1 MSRVVRRAA
10 ALCAVVL
17 VLAACGPRFD
27 VAELE
32 ATTTGTQTVEVP
44 LAGGETTGGAT
55 GQQPTTDGAATDEGT
70 VVDVPATEGDDGAAP
85 ADSSGA
91 AGQPDAQD
99 GADDTGD
106 AADDQAST
114 PTQSAVDPGP
124 SPGVSDT
131 PCGGENINEDLGCI
145 KIGVLVPESGAAPV
159 PSDFR
164 QGVSLYWYE
173 KAAAGGTNGRQV
185 ELIVRDTTSQPNT
198 ARTRALE
205 LLQEGV
211 FTIVS
216 LDRLEV
222 HDAIGKAM
230 EQAGVPHIMVQAPTP
245 TPSSWVNTFVIS
257 IDHTEQG
264 RAVARY
270 YADDLGAADG
280 AKAVGFV
287 REQTSALKPGTDAFE
302 AEGAKLG
309 LDIVARE
316 TIDPSQ
322 TSFTPT
328 VLSVC
333 GADPDIVW
341 LYMAPTAALIF
352 MQQAASQNCNPIWFA
367 NSISWNLDLAQGNPA
382 APADSRAFSPWV
394 SLQSNRAADYRAAAQ
409 KYNGNSGEDLGLA
422 AWGLNEVID
431 SALEAAGPALGRN
444 TFRSALEN
452 LNATY
457 DVWAPIDCR
466 GGPPYVC
473 TNSVAVYTDAGQ
485 NWEWTGS
492 FRTFP

>member
-1 MSRVVRRAA
+1 MGRTVRHAG
-10 ALCAVVL
+10 AVMAVGL

-27 VAELE
+27 VSELE
-32 ATTTGTQTVEVP
+32 ARTTGTQTVEVP
-44 LAGGETTGGAT
+44 LADGGTVADGDAVVDEQAAEDGAT
-55 GQQPTTDGAATDEGT
+55 VTDGQADAGTDDGTAGDGGVTTPAA
-70 VVDVPATEGDDGAAP
+70 GDD
-85 ADSSGA
+85 D
-91 AGQPDAQD
+91 AGQS
-99 GADDTGD
+99 TGD
-106 AADDQAST
+106 AGGDEQATQPDQA
-114 PTQSAVDPGP
+114 AIADAGP
-124 SPGVSDT
+124 SPGVTDT
-131 PCGGENINEDLGCI
+131 PCSGENVNEDLGCI

-173 KAAAGGTNGRQV
+173 KAANGGTHGRQV

-230 EQAGVPHIMVQAPTP
+230 EQAGVPHIMVQSPTP
-245 TPSSWVNTFVIS
+245 APATWVNTFIIS

-270 YADDLGAADG
+270 WDTDPDLRDRP
-280 AKAVGFV
+280 VGFV
-287 REQTSALKPGTDAFE
+287 REQTAALKPGTDAFDAE
-302 AEGAKLG
+302 AAARGM
-309 LDIVARE
+309 DVVARE

-322 TSFTPT
+322 TSFTST
-328 VLSVC
+328 VLNVC
-333 GADPDIVW
+333 GSGAEVVW
-341 LYMAPTAALIF
+341 LYMAPTPALIF
-352 MQQAASQNCNPIWFA
+352 MQQAAGQGCNPVWFA

-394 SLQSNRAADYRAAAQ
+394 SLQSDRAAGYRAAAQ
-409 KYNGNSGEDLGLA
+409 KYNNNSGEDLGLA

-431 SALEAAGPALGRN
+431 SALEAAGPNLGRN
-444 TFRSALEN
+444 SFRRALEN

-473 TNSVAVYTDAGQ
+473 TSSVAVYEDAGTSWQ
-485 NWEWTGS
+485 WTGS